1 MGIVTSMYDV
11 ACLFVTVFVSYYGG
25 QQSKARWL
33 GGGLF
38 ILGIA
43 NFVFILPHFIIGN
56 YEAGKYWKCVISQ
69 LKCYAELEGYFT

>member
-25 QQSKARWL
+25 QQSKSRWL
-33 GGGLF
+33 GWALF

-43 NFVFILPHFIIGN
+43 NFVFILPHLVIGK
-56 YEAGKYWKCVISQ
+56 YEAGMNGKFKSCVIGVRV
-69 LKCYAELEGYFT
+69 L